1 MATATATPAAVKARG
16 HVTSELVSLHGEVFA
31 KDGFLQTYNIERE
44 IECDLLGIAV
54 ASGIDPLFIGAPGV
68 GKTWMIEMLLMI
80 LDGAQSSDFF
90 NTMIFKETP
99 ADDILGPRSV
109 SAMKRDEIERMMD
122 GFLPKALIGYLDE
135 IFKASPTLWN
145 ALLDIMANRKLKVGN
160 TVHSV
165 AQLIS
170 IIASSNE
177 LPEREDALPLRDRFA
192 MTKLVRPVESRDGR
206 LRVMQIMDE
215 YQADARQLD
224 LTDAPRLSLAD
235 VQAMR
240 REVQRVIIPEAVT
253 ESLATAQERWAGK
266 NIEPSQRRIGQMLLG
281 LKARAWTQGR
291 GEAVSDDLLVLEHMA
306 WNSPSHMGDAR
317 EVIVQFANEFSRKGL
332 EMKEAL
338 EPILTEVSN
347 LRNTIPSD
355 GKLSDDQL
363 NIGSTAAQDLRA
375 MKRDVKEQIER
386 GRRQGH
392 AVTELEDVLDK
403 VTTTQDW
410 LKKTLVGGDDD

>member
-1 MATATATPAAVKARG
+1 
-16 HVTSELVSLHGEVFA
+16 
-31 KDGFLQTYNIERE
+31 
-44 IECDLLGIAV
+44 
-54 ASGIDPLFIGAPGV
+54 
-68 GKTWMIEMLLMI
+68 
-80 LDGAQSSDFF
+80 
-90 NTMIFKETP
+90 
-99 ADDILGPRSV
+99 
-109 SAMKRDEIERMMD
+109 MKRDEIKRMMD

-240 REVQRVIIPEAVT
+240 REVQRVVIPEAVS

-291 GEAVSDDLLVLEHMA
+291 GEAVSDDLLILEHMA
-306 WNSPSHMGDAR
+306 WNSPSHASDAR